1 MAHPGFGHEPTI
13 LLTAPTWT
21 WQHWTEG
28 LRTGPYLDL
37 G

>member
-1 MAHPGFGHEPTI
+1 MAHPGFGHELTP
-13 LLTAPTWT
+13 LTAPG

-28 LRTGPYLDL
+28 LRTGSYLDV